1 MNPIAKKIVDRLVN
15 KRDVDNR
22 RTMPAINEKKI
33 KKTLKANFGPDYADW
48 VEDLIVVNNGVAR
61 FRSTM
66 PAICESDFDNTKKQF
81 IWRWLAFILSTRPN
95 HHYVPNNHGEMLL
108 IDDEYMQAGV
118 TADSYIPVEPY
129 LCQPEQMEA
138 FKGCDHNAN
147 LFAMMDHLFDVIDTV
162 LQVHFKLSDMMNA
175 KTMRQTAI
183 QKKLNE
189 YI

>member
-1 MNPIAKKIVDRLVN
+1 MPGPN
-15 KRDVDNR
+15 KWNSV
-22 RTMPAINEKKI
+22 
-33 KKTLKANFGPDYADW
+33 TLKLVIEIDGVETIIRQTDYTESMNEIS
-48 VEDLIVVNNGVAR
+48 EDKFVSSKDVQEMILEDI
-61 FRSTM
+61 
-66 PAICESDFDNTKKQF
+66 AICESDFDNSKKQF

-138 FKGCDHNAN
+138 FKGCDYNAN

-162 LQVHFKLSDMMNA
+162 LQVHFKLSDMMDA